1 MSEIDIY
8 GACELLGIDPLDYA
22 EIVGADRRS
31 AGGWGSGLQQNMVG
45 AGAQRVLQRLAGQP
59 AQLLQDKA
67 ALARPAVRG
76 IPLTRRK
83 ETVISCNVYG
93 TAGATFNATGTP
105 LVRFRPER
113 LVAIELTN
121 GGTTNN
127 PAQNQILTGAFIG
140 AENALPY
147 IGSAATGIHLGS
159 SPANGQGIAITWPTA
174 QPNTPVILQVYF
186 IATGTLY
193 ASLYGTSLS

>member
-1 MSEIDIY
+1 MSNEIDVY
-8 GACELLGIDPLDYA
+8 GACEILGIDPMEYA

-31 AGGWGSGLQQNMVG
+31 SGGWGGGLQQNMI
-45 AGAQRVLQRLAGQP
+45 GAQKVLQRLAGGP

-83 ETVISCNVYG
+83 ETVVACNVWG
-93 TAGATFNATGTP
+93 TSGTTVNATGTP

-127 PAQNQILTGAFIG
+127 PAQNQLLIGAFIG
-140 AENALPY
+140 AKNALPY
-147 IGSAATGIHLGS
+147 IGSAATGIHLGTS
-159 SPANGQGIAITWPTA
+159 AVNGQGIAITWPTA
-174 QPNTPVILQVYF
+174 QPNTPIVLQIHF
-186 IATGTLY
+186 LATGTLY
-193 ASLYGTSLS
+193 AALYGTALS